1 MIMTHDKMQFLFLNT
16 LGVTK
21 VPIKATLT
29 AIDTN
34 KQLTRRRAQRVQ
46 HRTFPT
52 TQRYASEFKFIT
64 NQCSKVK
71 YYRCLNY
78 YSSSEFIIAAEE

>member
-46 HRTFPT
+46 HITFLT
-52 TQRYASEFKFIT
+52 TQRYEVEFKFIT
-64 NQCSKVK
+64 NQCSKAK
-71 YYRCLNY
+71 YYR
-78 YSSSEFIIAAEE
+78 SPK